1 MRCSRLVP
9 ALITAAAVAVS
20 PAGASAAK
28 HRGLRHSMAAAPGHC
43 KLTINVAPRFVQA
56 GESAEVF
63 GKLSCKNGQP
73 TAAQPVTIVQRSGG
87 APGPTSSATTTDGLG
102 NYRLASA
109 PLQTDSLFRASA
121 TGVHSGA
128 RRVTVAANVSLS
140 TPPTPADGSELLTGA
155 GLFLG
160 PNGHRLTR
168 VSNRVTFAGTVS
180 AAEQGAEVILQRQNA
195 VFGEGWHRV
204 DRGVVQAGGAF
215 SIAHVFRVP
224 GDANM
229 RVVVRPFRFNGRGV
243 SETRSYEVSQAQ
255 NPLLTIQSSANPLT
269 YEQTTTISG
278 TLGGATAAA
287 TAGTPLTL
295 LARTRHEHAFAPVAQ
310 TTTGAGGKYEF
321 PAQKP
326 LQSTFYRVTGPGQLS
341 AVLFEGVKY
350 ALTAAASPTAA
361 QVGQPVTFS
370 GTVTPWR
377 AGHVVYLQAQDRS
390 GVGFHVI
397 QVASVNPPAVPGGPA
412 TYSFSHAFYNAGA
425 SPRKVRVKVPG
436 DPENQGVASRLIE
449 IALTPA
455 ATPAPEA
462 PGNSSLP
469 DPGQS

>member
-1 MRCSRLVP
+1 MRSIRLVL
-9 ALITAAAVAVS
+9 ALTMAVAVV

-28 HRGLRHSMAAAPGHC
+28 HRGLRHSTLATPGHC
-43 KLTINVAPRFVQA
+43 RLTINVAPRFVQA

-63 GKLSCKNGQP
+63 GQLSCKNGQS
-73 TAAQPVTIVQRSGG
+73 TAGQPVTIVQRSGG
-87 APGPTSSATTTDGLG
+87 APAATSASTTTDGLG
-102 NYRLASA
+102 SYRLVSA
-109 PLQTDSLFRASA
+109 PLQTDSLFRASVA
-121 TGVHSGA
+121 GAHSGE

-168 VSNRVTFAGTVS
+168 VSNRITFAGTVS

-204 DRGVVQAGGAF
+204 GRGVVQAGGGF
-215 SIAHVFRVP
+215 SIVHVFRVP

-243 SETRSYEVSQAQ
+243 SETRSYEISQAQ

-269 YEQTTTISG
+269 YEQPTTISG
-278 TLGGATAAA
+278 ALGGTTAAA
-287 TAGTPLTL
+287 RAGTPVTL
-295 LARTRHEHAFAPVAQ
+295 LARTRMQHVFVPVAQ
-310 TTTGAGGKYEF
+310 TTTGAGGKYAF
-321 PAQKP
+321 SAQKP
-326 LQSTFYRVTGPGQLS
+326 LQSAFYRVTGQGQLS

-350 ALTAAASPTAA
+350 ALTAAVSPTGA

-370 GTVTPWR
+370 GTVTPWH

-390 GVGFHVI
+390 GVGFHVV
-397 QVASVNPPAVPGGPA
+397 QVAAVNPPTVPGGPS
-412 TYSFSHAFYNAGA
+412 TFSFSHAFYNAGV

-436 DPENQGVASRLIE
+436 DPQNQGVASPLLE
-449 IALTPA
+449 IALAPA
-455 ATPAPEA
+455 ATPAAEA
-462 PGNSSLP
+462 LGNSSLP
-469 DPGQS
+469 GPGQS

>member
-1 MRCSRLVP
+1 MRSIRLIL
-9 ALITAAAVAVS
+9 ALTTAAAVTVAPTS
-20 PAGASAAK
+20 ASAAK
-28 HRGLRHSMAAAPGHC
+28 HRGLRHSHGTAATPGHC

-56 GESAEVF
+56 GEAAEAF
-63 GKLSCKNGQP
+63 GQLTCKNGQS
-73 TAAQPVTIVQRSGG
+73 TAGQPVTIVQRSSG
-87 APGPTSSATTTDGLG
+87 APAPTSGAATTDGLG
-102 NYRLASA
+102 NYRFVSGA
-109 PLQTDSLFRASA
+109 LQTNSLFRASVSGA
-121 TGVHSGA
+121 HSGA

-140 TPPTPADGSELLTGA
+140 TPPTPSDGSELLTGA

-168 VSNRVTFAGTVS
+168 VSNRITFAGTVS
-180 AAEQGAEVILQRQNA
+180 AAEQGAEVILQRQNT
-195 VFGEGWHRV
+195 VLGEGWHRV

-269 YEQTTTISG
+269 YEQPTTISG
-278 TLGGATAAA
+278 ALGGAAA
-287 TAGTPLTL
+287 TAGTPVTL
-295 LARTRHEHAFAPVAQ
+295 LARTRLQHAFAVVGQ

-326 LQSTFYRVTGPGQLS
+326 LQSAFYRVTGAGQLS

-350 ALTAAASPTAA
+350 GLTVTASPTSA

-370 GTVTPWR
+370 GTVTPWH

-390 GVGFHVI
+390 GVGYHVI
-397 QVASVNPPAVPGGPA
+397 QVAAVNPPTAPGGPA
-412 TYSFSHAFYNAGA
+412 TYSFTHAFYNANV

-436 DPENQGVASRLIE
+436 DPENQGVASPLIE

-469 DPGQS
+469 GPGQS